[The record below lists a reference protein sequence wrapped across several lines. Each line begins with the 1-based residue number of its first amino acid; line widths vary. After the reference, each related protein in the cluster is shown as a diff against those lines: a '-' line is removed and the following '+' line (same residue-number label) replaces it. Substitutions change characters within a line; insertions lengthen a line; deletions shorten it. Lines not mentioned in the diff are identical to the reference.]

1 MANTK
6 FEQELVNIQ
15 PNLYNF
21 AYMLTSNREDANDL
35 VQDTTL
41 KVLSSEDKYVDN
53 INFRGWVMTIM
64 RNIFINQYRKMTR
77 NATVVDRSANL
88 YQLNLPQDSGFE
100 TPEGTI
106 TVIEI
111 NNVLNR
117 FSDDYRIPF
126 KMHLAGYKYSEIA
139 VHTNLPLSTV
149 KSRIFFARKRL
160 QTLLADLRP
169 GMSSLGSFQRH
180 NR

>member
-53 INFRGWVMTIM
+53 
-64 RNIFINQYRKMTR
+64 
-77 NATVVDRSANL
+77 
-88 YQLNLPQDSGFE
+88 
-100 TPEGTI
+100 
-106 TVIEI
+106 
-111 NNVLNR
+111 
-117 FSDDYRIPF
+117 FSR
-126 KMHLAGYKYSEIA
+126 
-139 VHTNLPLSTV
+139 
-149 KSRIFFARKRL
+149 
-160 QTLLADLRP
+160 
-169 GMSSLGSFQRH
+169 
-180 NR
+180 

>member
-100 TPEGTI
+100 TD
-106 TVIEI
+106 
-111 NNVLNR
+111 R
-117 FSDDYRIPF
+117 
-126 KMHLAGYKYSEIA
+126 
-139 VHTNLPLSTV
+139 
-149 KSRIFFARKRL
+149 KSVV
-160 QTLLADLRP
+160 
-169 GMSSLGSFQRH
+169 
-180 NR
+180 